1 MPSEQGPGTRT
12 RTPSAAAASPTAGL
26 GDTAWRYLTAPT
38 EADGPALSRETL
50 VGRARQAVLDL
61 IDDEGL
67 DAGDALP
74 SAGALAERF
83 AVSKAVVRE
92 ALSALDALGI
102 VEISNGRAARVRPF
116 DSSLVRFSLS
126 RTIRTAPGDGFS
138 ALMDL
143 RAPLE
148 VRAAALAARRIRE
161 SGGAACGTTR
171 EDATR
176 DDSTVPD
183 GTAADG
189 TAAEGPM
196 GPGCDAATA
205 AAARELREHLERMGE
220 ALGDS
225 EAYPRLDMHLHA
237 AIARLADSPALHG
250 VLDAVSSP
258 LFRAMRE
265 LRVTREAR
273 GLVGA
278 EHAEHVRIVEAILA
292 GDERAASAAM
302 TAHMDAVEAFGRPP
316 ATPS

>member
-1 MPSEQGPGTRT
+1 MPSEQAPSSEQAPPSEQTR
-12 RTPSAAAASPTAGL
+12 AASL
-26 GDTAWRYLTAPT
+26 GDTAWRHLTSPVDPSDRT
-38 EADGPALSRETL
+38 LSRETL

-67 DAGDALP
+67 DAGDPLP

-102 VEISNGRAARVRPF
+102 VEISNGRAARVRPT

-126 RTIRTAPGDGFS
+126 RTIRTSPGEGF
-138 ALMDL
+138 ATLMDL
-143 RAPLE
+143 RSPLE
-148 VRAAALAARRIRE
+148 VRAAALAARRI
-161 SGGAACGTTR
+161 GAAGASAD
-171 EDATR
+171 DAGA
-176 DDSTVPD
+176 STAGADPS
-183 GTAADG
+183 ADG
-189 TAAEGPM
+189 AG
-196 GPGCDAATA
+196 
-205 AAARELREHLERMGE
+205 ELRRLLEEMGE

-225 EAYPRLDMHLHA
+225 EAYPRLDMRLHA
-237 AIARLADSPALHG
+237 EIARLADSPALHG
-250 VLDAVSSP
+250 VLDAVSAP

-292 GDERAASAAM
+292 GDEDAASAAM
-302 TAHMDAVEAFGRPP
+302 AEHMRAVEAVDRSP
-316 ATPS
+316 AAPGSSTSPA

>member
-1 MPSEQGPGTRT
+1 MSSE
-12 RTPSAAAASPTAGL
+12 TPAGVAGVDGADGADGAAAPRGGLVGPGL
-26 GDTAWRYLTAPT
+26 GDTAWRYLTAPP
-38 EADGPALSRETL
+38 GPEGDALSRETL

-67 DAGDALP
+67 DAGDPLP

-102 VEISNGRAARVRPF
+102 VEISNGRAARVRPP

-126 RTIRTAPGDGFS
+126 RTIRTSPGEGFS

-143 RAPLE
+143 RSPLE
-148 VRAAALAARRIRE
+148 VRAAALAARRVR
-161 SGGAACGTTR
+161 
-171 EDATR
+171 
-176 DDSTVPD
+176 
-183 GTAADG
+183 AADG
-189 TAAEGPM
+189 EAADGP
-196 GPGCDAATA
+196 ATA
-205 AAARELREHLERMGE
+205 ASTRGAEPAQELRALLEAMGE

-225 EAYPRLDMHLHA
+225 EAYPRLDLRLHA
-237 AIARLADSPALHG
+237 TIGQLAESPALQG
-250 VLDAVSSP
+250 VLDAVSVP

-292 GDERAASAAM
+292 GDEQEASAALAAPM
-302 TAHMDAVEAFGRPP
+302 RAGEAVARSP
-316 ATPS
+316 AAPS

>member
-126 RTIRTAPGDGFS
+126 RTIRTSPGDGFS

-183 GTAADG
+183 GTAAD
-189 TAAEGPM
+189 GPM

>member
-1 MPSEQGPGTRT
+1 MPSERLPGGGD
-12 RTPSAAAASPTAGL
+12 PAAGAAAQAPAPGL
-26 GDTAWRYLTAPT
+26 GDTAWRFLTAAP
-38 EADGPALSRETL
+38 EPVGGALSRETL

-102 VEISNGRAARVRPF
+102 VEISNGRAARVRPA

-126 RTIRTAPGDGFS
+126 RTIRSAPGEGFS
-138 ALMDL
+138 TLMDL
-143 RAPLE
+143 RSPLE
-148 VRAAALAARRIRE
+148 VRAAALAARRL
-161 SGGAACGTTR
+161 GAA
-171 EDATR
+171 DPSA
-176 DDSTVPD
+176 D
-183 GTAADG
+183 GLAADG
-189 TAAEGPM
+189 
-196 GPGCDAATA
+196 
-205 AAARELREHLERMGE
+205 ARELRTLLEQMGE

-225 EAYPRLDMHLHA
+225 ATYPRLDLRLHA
-237 AIARLADSPALHG
+237 AIAALADSPALQD
-250 VLDAVSSP
+250 VLDAVSAP

-265 LRVTREAR
+265 LRVTRDAR

-292 GDERAASAAM
+292 GDEHAASTAM
-302 TAHMDAVEAFGRPP
+302 AEHMAAVEAVEALDLSSPR
-316 ATPS
+316 

>member
-1 MPSEQGPGTRT
+1 MSPEQAPPSEQTR
-12 RTPSAAAASPTAGL
+12 AAGL
-26 GDTAWRYLTAPT
+26 GDTAWRYLTSPV
-38 EADGPALSRETL
+38 DPSDQALSRETL

-67 DAGDALP
+67 DAGDPLP

-102 VEISNGRAARVRPF
+102 VEISNGRAARVRPT

-126 RTIRTAPGDGFS
+126 RTIRTAPGEGF
-138 ALMDL
+138 ATLMDL
-143 RAPLE
+143 RSPLE
-148 VRAAALAARRIRE
+148 VRAAALAARRI
-161 SGGAACGTTR
+161 GAAGP
-171 EDATR
+171 
-176 DDSTVPD
+176 S
-183 GTAADG
+183 ADG
-189 TAAEGPM
+189 AGA
-196 GPGCDAATA
+196 
-205 AAARELREHLERMGE
+205 LRRLLEEMGE

-225 EAYPRLDMHLHA
+225 EAYPRLDMRLHA
-237 AIARLADSPALHG
+237 EIARLADSPALHA
-250 VLDAVSSP
+250 VLDAVSAP

-292 GDERAASAAM
+292 GDEEAASAAM
-302 TAHMDAVEAFGRPP
+302 AEHMRAVEAVDRSP
-316 ATPS
+316 AARGTSPGPA